1 MARTLILLCAA
12 QDNLRTALWQSTNKV
27 QGTTLFDAFDKE
39 VFTMIQLATLI
50 DSNDVSLLEH
60 AKALAAV
67 ARGAPLTARLSQL
80 DLENATFKDILG
92 SVKGTDGFKAVNKNA
107 GLIET
112 LAQRTSECIDWT
124 FGSSKM
130 QKEAFLKSLE
140 NARGVYSGYVSKML
154 LALGEQLKRMTE
166 ELMAHVTNFTDGSSQ
181 EVANETKKAHA
192 AVKEAVSDVTSFL
205 RLLGIASTELP
216 QVADAEC
223 ALMQSGGKTVAWGL
237 VQLLERP
244 NVAHPTKGV
253 DTRSKLK
260 TLYEK
265 HIKNQDE
272 RATFISENHLN
283 ALLDILGLKDDA
295 GQVMADAA
303 KSDGGAQTKD
313 AAKDAEEDAEE
324 AAENENPKKRQRSM
338 G

>member
-92 SVKGTDGFKAVNKNA
+92 SVKGTDGFKAVNENA

-112 LAQRTSECIDWT
+112 LAQRTSECIDWI

-130 QKEAFLKSLE
+130 QKAAFLKSVE
-140 NARGVYSGYVSKML
+140 GAHDVYSGY
-154 LALGEQLKRMTE
+154 G
-166 ELMAHVTNFTDGSSQ
+166 
-181 EVANETKKAHA
+181 
-192 AVKEAVSDVTSFL
+192 
-205 RLLGIASTELP
+205 
-216 QVADAEC
+216 
-223 ALMQSGGKTVAWGL
+223 QSA
-237 VQLLERP
+237 
-244 NVAHPTKGV
+244 
-253 DTRSKLK
+253 
-260 TLYEK
+260 Y
-265 HIKNQDE
+265 
-272 RATFISENHLN
+272 
-283 ALLDILGLKDDA
+283 
-295 GQVMADAA
+295 
-303 KSDGGAQTKD
+303 
-313 AAKDAEEDAEE
+313 
-324 AAENENPKKRQRSM
+324 
-338 G
+338 